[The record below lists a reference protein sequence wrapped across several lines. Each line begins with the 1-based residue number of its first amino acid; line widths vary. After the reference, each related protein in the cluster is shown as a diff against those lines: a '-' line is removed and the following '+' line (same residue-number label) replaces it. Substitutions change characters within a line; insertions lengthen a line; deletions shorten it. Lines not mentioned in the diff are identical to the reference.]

1 MAQYGTVM
9 KIFDETSLLV
19 NLGEKYGLKRGDR
32 LVIVEK
38 GGEVKDPETGE
49 SLGELEL
56 VKAELVA
63 VDVQE
68 KMSVLM
74 TELSQAP
81 QTSIPLSARMIQDS
95 VKGRVSEGRR
105 TTMVVSPG
113 EISGQP
119 ATSPIKTGDLVRRV
133 TE

>member
-1 MAQYGTVM
+1 MAQYGKVL

-19 NLGEKYGLKRGDR
+19 NLGEKDGLKRGDR

-38 GGEVKDPETGE
+38 GGEVKNPETGE

-81 QTSIPLSARMIQDS
+81 QMSIPLSARMVQDS
-95 VKGRVSEGRR
+95 VKGRVSEGKRN
-105 TTMVVSPG
+105 TMVVSPG